1 MRPRIGPPSRT
12 NVVTGILR
20 SPVCSNRCVRTE
32 LVRTIRATYVRRYVR
47 TRAGVQG
54 GPPFCIAL
62 HGGEGHTTRP
72 LTYGEDLPPQLP
84 PLLGPPLPTSHHG
97 GGPHPHGPP
106 RVTCPR
112 TYVAKSG
119 GNGHGSDYVRTFVRA
134 RTPLTTYVRT
144 DYAWPIASGVFSA
157 DAARKC
163 GGTYVYVREYVR
175 ACVCDLVDHLWASP
189 PTCVRA
195 HVRTTVS

>member
-1 MRPRIGPPSRT
+1 MRPRIRPSART
-12 NVVTGILR
+12 NLVTGILR

-72 LTYGEDLPPQLP
+72 LTVKISLLKS
-84 PLLGPPLPTSHHG
+84 PLCLGPPLPTSHHG

-106 RVTCPR
+106 GVTCPR

-163 GGTYVYVREYVR
+163 GGTYVYVR
-175 ACVCDLVDHLWASP
+175 
-189 PTCVRA
+189 T
-195 HVRTTVS
+195 

>member
-1 MRPRIGPPSRT
+1 MAWLNNETSHPTIGAYELGNWHPQ
-12 NVVTGILR
+12 VTGVQQPMR
-20 SPVCSNRCVRTE
+20 TYGTCSNHKGYVRTP
-32 LVRTIRATYVRRYVR
+32 RYVR

-62 HGGEGHTTRP
+62 HGGEGYTTRP

-106 RVTCPR
+106 GVTCPR

-163 GGTYVYVREYVR
+163 GGTYVYVR
-175 ACVCDLVDHLWASP
+175 
-189 PTCVRA
+189 T
-195 HVRTTVS
+195 